1 MQTDDMSP
9 EELRDIRAQLK
20 LTQGKMAEDL
30 GVTIRGLR
38 QFERGERAITGPVR
52 NLARLLLAING

>member
-20 LTQGKMAEDL
+20 LTQEKMAYDL
-30 GVTIRGLR
+30 GVTVRGLR
-38 QFERGERAITGPVR
+38 QFERGERTITGPVR